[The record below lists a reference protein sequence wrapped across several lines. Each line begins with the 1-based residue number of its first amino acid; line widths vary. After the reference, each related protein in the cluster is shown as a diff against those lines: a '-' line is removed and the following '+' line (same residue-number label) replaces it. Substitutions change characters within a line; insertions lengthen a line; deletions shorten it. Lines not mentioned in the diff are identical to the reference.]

1 MEGFISWIMKIVL
14 LLEAL
19 IEEKDCV
26 IASLTSSLA
35 RAKQSQDLRSI
46 YIYIKRYFLIYVVFS
61 LSCAYS
67 FSSGSLG
74 GTLSISSLENKTQNP
89 DIGRILTE
97 DLIEA
102 FISDG
107 RVKIENASEGD
118 YILEGVINGYDR
130 QPQSYTPEG
139 EIEEYRLAVN
149 ANFSLK
155 QKGKEKSKWDRPISE
170 SVIYSY
176 DSDELDA
183 VDSVAAKVK
192 NYLLRL
198 ILEDW

>member
-1 MEGFISWIMKIVL
+1 MSQKKYLNKKFEEYVSLRKLVFICIL
-14 LLEAL
+14 L
-19 IEEKDCV
+19 V
-26 IASLTSSLA
+26 
-35 RAKQSQDLRSI
+35 
-46 YIYIKRYFLIYVVFS
+46 

-107 RVKIENASEGD
+107 RVEIARASEGD
-118 YILEGVINGYDR
+118 YILEGVINSYER

-139 EIEEYRLAVN
+139 EIEEYRLAVK

-155 QKGKEKSKWDRPISE
+155 QKDKEESKWDRPIDE
-170 SVIYSY
+170 SVIYPY

-183 VDSVAAKVK
+183 VDSVATEIK
-192 NYLLRL
+192 NFLLRL